1 MVSLRRVA
9 LGLVVACSLGA
20 AGPVYADRVDD
31 LARSL
36 LQDPSYKVRVQ
47 AALVLGKLADPRA
60 VPALIQ
66 ALKDPDESVRGV
78 AATSLGKVGDKS
90 ATSALTALLRDPS
103 DFVKN
108 QAKASI
114 DKLAAAGPTTA
125 PVATPSSSARFFIAV
140 GFAQGKSPEGL
151 KLVRDS
157 LQRELRKLPGVTLDV
172 AGSDAPT
179 TTVLS
184 QKKLDGYIIDG
195 SIQRLAVS
203 QAGGQATIDCDVK
216 AYVATYPQKAIKV
229 MTSAGASLQ
238 TGLSGVESGK
248 RDCLAAASEAL
259 REDVGKFL
267 TTLR

>member
-1 MVSLRRVA
+1 MVLLRRAA
-9 LGLVVACSLGA
+9 LALVVVCSLWRA
-20 AGPVYADRVDD
+20 AFADRVDD

-47 AALVLGKLADPRA
+47 AALVLGKLADARA

-78 AATSLGKVGDKS
+78 AATSLGKVGDSS
-90 ATSALTALLRDPS
+90 ATSALQAATRDPS

-108 QAKASI
+108 QAKASLE
-114 DKLAAAGPTTA
+114 KLASAGTPT
-125 PVATPSSSARFFIAV
+125 PVAEAKGARYFIAI

-157 LQRELRKLPGVTLDV
+157 LTRELRKLPGVTLDV
-172 AGSDAPT
+172 AGSESPS
-179 TTVLS
+179 TTVLQ
-184 QKKLDGYIIDG
+184 QKKLDGYIVDG
-195 SIQRLAVS
+195 SIQRLSVS
-203 QAGGQATIDCDVK
+203 QSGGSATIDCDVK
-216 AYVATYPQKAIKV
+216 AFVATYPQKSIKV

-238 TGLSGVESGK
+238 TGVSSVESGK

-259 REDVGKFL
+259 RDDVGKFL

>member
-1 MVSLRRVA
+1 MVLLRRAA
-9 LGLVVACSLGA
+9 LALFVVAVCTLPRA
-20 AGPVYADRVDD
+20 AFADRVDD

-47 AALVLGKLADPRA
+47 AALVLGKLADARA

-78 AATSLGKVGDKS
+78 AATSLGKVGDSS
-90 ATSALTALLRDPS
+90 AQSALQAATRDPS

-108 QAKASI
+108 QAKASLE
-114 DKLAAAGPTTA
+114 KLASGSTPP
-125 PVATPSSSARFFIAV
+125 PVAETKGGGARYFIVV

-157 LQRELRKLPGVTLDV
+157 LTRELRKLPGVTLEV
-172 AGSDAPT
+172 GGSESPST
-179 TTVLS
+179 TLLQ
-184 QKKLDGYIIDG
+184 QKKLDGFIVDG
-195 SIQRLAVS
+195 SIQRLSVS
-203 QAGGQATIDCDVK
+203 QSGGSATIDCDVK
-216 AYVATYPQKAIKV
+216 AFVATYPQKSIKV

-238 TGLSGVESGK
+238 TGMSSVESGK

-259 REDVGKFL
+259 RDDVGKFL

>member
-1 MVSLRRVA
+1 MVILRRAALALIVVCSLRR
-9 LGLVVACSLGA
+9 A
-20 AGPVYADRVDD
+20 AFADRVDD

-47 AALVLGKLADPRA
+47 AALVLGKLADARA

-78 AATSLGKVGDKS
+78 AATSLGKVGDAS
-90 ATSALTALLRDPS
+90 AQSALQAATRDPS

-108 QAKASI
+108 QAKASLE
-114 DKLAAAGPTTA
+114 KLAAGSAPP
-125 PVATPSSSARFFIAV
+125 PVAETKGARYFIAV

-157 LQRELRKLPGVTLDV
+157 LTRELRKLPGVTLDV
-172 AGSDAPT
+172 AGSESPT
-179 TTVLS
+179 TSLLQ
-184 QKKLDGYIIDG
+184 QKKLDGYIVDG
-195 SIQRLAVS
+195 SIQRLSVS
-203 QAGGQATIDCDVK
+203 QSGGSATIDCDVK
-216 AYVATYPQKAIKV
+216 AFVATYPQKSIKV

-238 TGLSGVESGK
+238 TGVSSVESGK

-259 REDVGKFL
+259 RDDVGKFL